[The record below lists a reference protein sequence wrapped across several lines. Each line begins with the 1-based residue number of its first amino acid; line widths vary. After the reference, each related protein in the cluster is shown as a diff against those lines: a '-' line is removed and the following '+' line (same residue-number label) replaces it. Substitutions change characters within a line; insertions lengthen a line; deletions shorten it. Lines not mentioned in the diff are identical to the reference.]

1 MSKLGDFLGD
11 LLTEVTMARVQ
22 ADLESVRIAELYANH
37 PLLKHMPVPRFRLPT
52 VHFDVPVLI
61 RGHDAGDGKE
71 PPRLDP
77 EEATGKFLEILETV
91 LEDHDQELLSDERE
105 RVRRAAVLTIAEH
118 LELPLDVAGSVTGPA
133 NDLIKIAVRTVR
145 PRLQAARQAGGAR
158 NLAPDEDPLLS
169 AIRENLRRR
178 VMTAFLRF
186 IAAPRRLEADMTTS
200 HVKEAGDRE
209 MLARVRMEVS
219 EDGVEW
225 ATVVDRDGELAER
238 LVSE

>member
-61 RGHDAGDGKE
+61 RGQDGGDGGE

-77 EEATGKFLEILETV
+77 EEATGKFIEILERV

-118 LELPLDVAGSVTGPA
+118 LELPRDVAGSVTGPA

-145 PRLQAARQAGGAR
+145 PRLQAGRAR
-158 NLAPDEDPLLS
+158 NAPPDADPLLS
-169 AIRENLRRR
+169 AIRESLRRR

-209 MLARVRMEVS
+209 MLARVKMEVS